1 MISVGCSQ
9 RAPYRVVA
17 NPAPTQQAG
26 RPTARSL
33 PSLSAVA
40 SSTASADAAAPH
52 AGSLFFPVPSV
63 AASRLDDS
71 FDAPRGGGRKH
82 NAIDILA
89 PKGTP
94 VLSAD
99 DGRVLRLTRNA
110 SGGISLYATNLDEQF
125 VYYYAHLD
133 GYHASI
139 YTGRPL
145 MRGDTIGYVGTTG
158 NAPKDTPHLHFQVMR
173 MPADRRFWNGEPIN
187 PYPLLRPSSTTSVDR

>member
-9 RAPYRVVA
+9 RAPHRVVA
-17 NPAPTQQAG
+17 TPSPTQAG
-26 RPTARSL
+26 HQTARRL
-33 PSLSAVA
+33 PPLSTVASTHPDARAVA
-40 SSTASADAAAPH
+40 H
-52 AGSLFFPVPSV
+52 AGNLFFPIPSV
-63 AASRLDDS
+63 ANSRLDDS

-89 PKGTP
+89 PRGTP

-99 DGRVLRLTRNA
+99 DGRVVRLTRNA
-110 SGGISLYATNLDEQF
+110 SGGISLYAANLDEQF

-133 GYHASI
+133 GYHSSI

-187 PYPLLRPSSTTSVDR
+187 PYPLLRPSSTTSVVR